1 MPTELLLDN
10 KRFWGTIRQGKI
22 ETIAYIVKFGK
33 WGTTIG
39 ATPTNYTYDHS
50 GTDTSST
57 NLTGSTSTSGT
68 DVTTKSITA
77 LLSGEIY
84 RFVIRAV
91 VDGNTM
97 EAWGY
102 VIGED

>member
-1 MPTELLLDN
+1 MPTELLQDN
-10 KRFWGTIRQGKI
+10 KRFWGTIRQGKN

-33 WGTTIG
+33 WGTTVT
-39 ATPTNYTYDHS
+39 TPTNYTYDHN
-50 GTDTSST
+50 GTDTSTT
-57 NLTGSTSTSGT
+57 NLTGSTTISGT
-68 DVTTKSITA
+68 DMTTKGLTA
-77 LLSGEIY
+77 LVSGETY
-84 RFVIRAV
+84 RFHQRAV

>member
-1 MPTELLLDN
+1 MPTELLQDN
-10 KRFWGTIRQGKI
+10 KRFWGTIRQGKN
-22 ETIAYIVKFGK
+22 ETIAYTVKFGK

-39 ATPTNYTYDHS
+39 ATPTNYTYDHN

-57 NLTGSTSTSGT
+57 NLSGSTSTSGT
-68 DVTTKSITA
+68 DVITKSVTA
-77 LLSGEIY
+77 LVSGETY
-84 RFVIRAV
+84 RFVIRAI